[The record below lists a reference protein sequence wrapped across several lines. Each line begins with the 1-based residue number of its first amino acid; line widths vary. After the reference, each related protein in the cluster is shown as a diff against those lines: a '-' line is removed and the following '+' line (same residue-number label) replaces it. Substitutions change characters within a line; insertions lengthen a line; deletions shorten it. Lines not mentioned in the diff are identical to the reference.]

1 MIIIFNDDTCS
12 LVTSS
17 PLERGLRGVSC
28 PTLIIFKM
36 WCLNSYPTMAL
47 MNAWITHWQNR
58 TDLALRL
65 ARLRGVWYKRYH
77 QCIFKRKRHWS
88 HTQRIHDATPIIE
101 YTKEVIYLEEG
112 EIARLSLNDGIEL
125 KTIENIEKT
134 PFIHELEMNLESI
147 EKGGYEHF
155 MLKEIFEQ
163 PKSISD
169 SIKPISIYVE

>member
-1 MIIIFNDDTCS
+1 M
-12 LVTSS
+12 
-17 PLERGLRGVSC
+17 
-28 PTLIIFKM
+28 
-36 WCLNSYPTMAL
+36 
-47 MNAWITHWQNR
+47 
-58 TDLALRL
+58 
-65 ARLRGVWYKRYH
+65 
-77 QCIFKRKRHWS
+77 
-88 HTQRIHDATPIIE
+88 
-101 YTKEVIYLEEG
+101 EEG